1 MQYRY
6 WKVSQD
12 AFHCWLWLTC
22 MYDWQEEPPAEE
34 PEDTY
39 EDTTPQDN
47 YEDVTPPAPS
57 SGTGGKTA
65 VAIYDY
71 QAG

>member
-1 MQYRY
+1 
-6 WKVSQD
+6 
-12 AFHCWLWLTC
+12 

-71 QAG
+71 QAGKWTWLELLFFMQIFCFYA